1 MSVISEKQ
9 QFRAEIA
16 LRADKLL
23 ADQFNTL
30 HRGTDDLFAFL
41 MVLQWIGGI
50 CAALWISPD
59 GWTSSNAQ
67 NQTNL
72 WTAVVLGGAVT
83 ALPVYLILTRPGK
96 RTTRHV
102 VAFAQMTWSALL
114 IHLTGGRAETHL
126 HIMGSLALLACYRDG
141 QVLLTATVTIVVD
154 HFVRGL
160 VWPESVYGV
169 ATVHPYRALEYGAW
183 ILFENLFLSV
193 AIRQSVR
200 EMRDLAMKQARLERT
215 NELVEAEV
223 LDQTGEMQRYT
234 RELEQARATLEEQ
247 ATALELQAHDLE
259 QMRAKSESANLAK
272 GEFLANMSHEI
283 RTPMT
288 AIQGYA
294 DLLLAS
300 VKEPANI
307 KAAETIKR
315 NGEFLLKIV
324 NDILD
329 LSKIEAGKLA
339 IEPLRCSPWQI
350 VADAAQL
357 MRVRAEAKGL
367 PLVVECAGQI
377 PETVLTDETRLRQIL
392 LNLLSNAI
400 KFSDHGE
407 VRLRIQLVRPLGGEA
422 TLRFDVIDQGIGV
435 TAEQIA
441 RLFSPFTQA
450 DPATARRFGGSG
462 LGLSISKRL
471 AEMLGGTITIAST
484 PGQGSTFSVTIETGP
499 LDGVPMHSERNVD
512 LPCPLDNN
520 PLKVASQ
527 LDARVLLADDSPDNQ
542 SLVAYVLRASG
553 ADVMVADNG
562 AAAVELALA
571 ACEDGRP
578 FDVILMDMQMP
589 ILDGYGATR
598 QLRDLGYTGAIIA
611 LTAHAMP
618 DALERCRAVGCNA
631 SITKPIDGR
640 LLELVAHY
648 SRGGPPTNEDN
659 DNPLALQEAN
669 PRQ

>member
-1 MSVISEKQ
+1 MSVKSEKQ
-9 QFRAEIA
+9 QFRAEIDG
-16 LRADKLL
+16 RADVLL
-23 ADQFNTL
+23 AEQFSTL

-50 CAALWISPD
+50 CAALLISPD
-59 GWTSSNAQ
+59 GWASSDAQ
-67 NQTNL
+67 SQANL

-83 ALPVYLILTRPGK
+83 GLPVYLILTRPGQ

-102 VAFAQMTWSALL
+102 VAIAQMTWSALL

-126 HIMGSLALLACYRDG
+126 HIMGSLALLACYRDC
-141 QVLLTATVTIVVD
+141 QVLLTATIAIVMD

-169 ATVHPYRALEYGAW
+169 AQVDPYRALEYGAW
-183 ILFENLFLSV
+183 ILFENSFLTI

-200 EMRDLAMKQARLERT
+200 EMRDLATKQARLERT

-223 LDQTGEMQRYT
+223 RDQTGEMQRYT
-234 RELEQARATLEEQ
+234 QELEQARATLEQQ
-247 ATALELQAHDLE
+247 ATALELQASDLE

-272 GEFLANMSHEI
+272 SEFLANMSHEI

-294 DLLLAS
+294 DVLLAS
-300 VKEPANI
+300 LTNPSDV

-339 IEPLRCSPWQI
+339 IEPMRCSPWQV
-350 VADAAQL
+350 VADSAQL

-367 PLVVECAGQI
+367 PLVLECAGQI
-377 PETVLTDETRLRQIL
+377 PETVVTDETRLRQIL

-407 VRLRIQLVRPLGGEA
+407 VRLRTQLVRTLGGEP
-422 TLRFDVIDQGIGV
+422 TLRFDVIDQGIGM
-435 TAEQIA
+435 TAEQVA

-450 DPATARRFGGSG
+450 DAATARRFGGSG

-484 PGQGSTFSVTIETGP
+484 PGQGSTFSVTIETGE
-499 LDGVPMHSERNVD
+499 LDGVPMRTEREAE
-512 LPCPLDNN
+512 PPRPLDSN
-520 PLKVASQ
+520 PLAATSQ
-527 LDARVLLADDSPDNQ
+527 LTARVLLADDSPDNQ
-542 SLVAYVLRASG
+542 ALVAYVLRASG
-553 ADVMVADNG
+553 ADVMVTDNG
-562 AAAVELALA
+562 AAAVELAMA
-571 ACEDGRP
+571 GCQDGRP

-589 ILDGYGATR
+589 ILDGYEATR
-598 QLRDLGYTGAIIA
+598 QLRDRGYGGPIVA

-618 DALERCRAVGCNA
+618 DALERCHAVGCDA

-640 LLELVAHY
+640 LLELVAYY
-648 SRGGPPTNEDN
+648 SRSGPEVAQSGGNQP
-659 DNPLALQEAN
+659 ALHGAN
-669 PRQ
+669 PHC